1 MIQVDQS
8 FESMTTKND
17 PHILELKVLYEIS
30 GIIGQI
36 LSLDHTLESILE
48 ILSKSL
54 YMERATVTLKDNQTG
69 LLKIRA
75 SHSLRP
81 EEKKRGIYQPN
92 EGITGLI
99 FQTAQAVAIP
109 NIGEEPLFLNKTK
122 ARNVN
127 KENIAFIGVPI
138 ILNGEAVGVFSVDR
152 VFHPNVGF
160 EEDIRFLTIV
170 AALIAQFVHLYQEVD
185 KREKLLVNENKILRA
200 EISKKYNHFFTVGV
214 SPVMRELNT
223 MIRKVAPSRASV
235 LLLGE
240 SGTGK
245 TLTAR
250 IIHEL
255 STRSRAPFV
264 KVNCAALP
272 DNLIESELFGYEKG
286 AFTGAVGSKPGRLEE
301 ADTGTVFLDEIG
313 ELPLGVQAK
322 LLHFLQEREFERLGG
337 METRKVDVRVIAATN
352 VDLADAV
359 SLGKFRS
366 DLYYRLNV
374 FPIFIPSLHERKA
387 DIPLLCDYFLEKT
400 SKEYG
405 QRLTLSDDCLEVLMT
420 YRWPGNVREL
430 ENVIERL
437 AIMADSPL
445 IRKSSLPT
453 YLYDQNEYVSKPN
466 KSCTSK
472 IEEIEKETVVDALQ
486 RHGWVQRKAAEEIG
500 ITLRQM
506 GYRVKKYGLDQMIRE
521 ERRRLSKSR
530 KKVTA

>member
-1 MIQVDQS
+1 MKANHGFDKMSLQNEIHQ
-8 FESMTTKND
+8 
-17 PHILELKVLYEIS
+17 LELKVLYEIS

-36 LSLDHTLESILE
+36 LSLDQTLETILE

-54 YMERATVTLKDNQTG
+54 YMDRATVVLKDRQTG

-75 SHSLRP
+75 SHSLEA
-81 EEKKRGIYQPN
+81 EEKERGIYQTD

-99 FQTAQAVAIP
+99 FRSAQPVAVP
-109 NIGEEPLFLNKTK
+109 DIGEEPLFLNKTK
-122 ARNVN
+122 ARKIA
-127 KENIAFIGVPI
+127 KESISFIGVPI
-138 ILNGEAVGVFSVDR
+138 ILNGETIGVFHVDR
-152 VFHPNVGF
+152 LFNSKVHF

-170 AALIAQFVHLYQEVD
+170 AALIAQFVHLNQEVD
-185 KREKLLVNENKILRA
+185 KREQLLVNENRHLRA
-200 EISKKYNHFFTVGV
+200 EISEKYNHFFAVGI
-214 SPVMRELNT
+214 SPVMQSLNK
-223 MIRKVAPSRASV
+223 MIRKVSPSRASV

-255 STRSRAPFV
+255 SSRVRCPFV

-286 AFTGAVGSKPGRLEE
+286 AFTGAIDSKPGRLEE

-313 ELPLGVQAK
+313 DLPLGVQAK

-337 METRKVDVRVIAATN
+337 TKTKKVDVRVIAATN
-352 VDLADAV
+352 VDLAKAV
-359 SLGKFRS
+359 ELGKFRS

-374 FPIFIPSLHERKA
+374 FPIAIPPLYERKA
-387 DIPLLCDYFLEKT
+387 DIPLLCSYFLEKT
-400 SKEYG
+400 AKEYG
-405 QRLTLSDDCLEVLMT
+405 RRLHFSDDCLQVLVE

-437 AIMADSPL
+437 SIMAEGPMIMKKHLPGYLSQ
-445 IRKSSLPT
+445 KST
-453 YLYDQNEYVSKPN
+453 
-466 KSCTSK
+466 K
-472 IEEIEKETVVDALQ
+472 IFFMNDNCFSRMEEIEKETVVEALQ
-486 RHGWVQRKAAEEIG
+486 ESNWVQQKAAGKIG

-506 GYRVKKYGLDQMIRE
+506 GYRVKKYGLDNMIRE
-521 ERRRLSKSR
+521 ERRRMSENKKSVIFR
-530 KKVTA
+530 